1 MPVGRITRS
10 VTSDGHNVFSIY
22 LDSSPDKISG
32 ELVTNSKNQIVGVF
46 STDDCHVILDMV
58 ATESGEV
65 VRRAAVSL
73 GPDHPYLNAINYM
86 NPASSGIPEAPLD
99 ESQSLFFQSVVVAG
113 NDDSQVSSVIH
124 RDGYDTY
131 VFDTPK
137 TTEGTTNYRGIFI
150 DIDEESPPAQDV
162 YIATRGGEMHGNT
175 DFMIVEGDITV
186 TDDATLDADVMQAQ
200 GFVVGFKDAG
210 TASYQEGDLAFI
222 YDGEGPNAGKNMIVN
237 GEGTYATLTPQT
249 GEVITD
255 ATFDAELVDFME
267 ETGLPMPTPPTP
279 PTPPEIPEVPDDPS
293 FLLDIADGIAALAS
307 AKLTPYGI
315 VTALAAHS
323 NKTANKRQ
331 AGFDAIMDAIEVL
344 RDKKHGSWKKAMG
357 GKGSQQST
365 VEGASHVEVEMM
377 VGAAVSQARRADRL
391 PLLEGQQTSGL
402 EEGARKEK
410 AVELL
415 RFAKQKLDGGRR
427 SIIGNDF
434 AVNFA
439 MAFDAYCEAERITGD
454 SKKELATTLQS
465 FFEEKKS
472 ELDKRSFYPPVNP
485 KSDAKKLAKTLAA
498 GAAYVA
504 TKVSAGFARVTG
516 GEATRYSQPVP
527 STDFDEIETWTQKG
541 LDEKDY
547 ELINHHLSY
556 AQAGLT
562 STVGHLAAESRIA
575 KTAEKILPGK
585 THHAQKSR
593 DYGQDLRW
601 YKILGHR
608 LGGAFVDVF
617 KLGNLEDNYEKLG
630 RFTQAGRDLR
640 VELALDELQELI
652 AEKAKS
658 FIEDAGAAVFSE
670 EEIATLKKAH
680 QKLSVFGDGKK
691 SAENFK
697 EFFDLELKKVL
708 AVFAENGIGA
718 DDRELVDDD
727 VTKVTTGFEN
737 LFTNSK
743 PALSAISPSKDKK
756 SFSASELDRLRNFE
770 GVTREAV
777 AADNA
782 LDGFVA
788 TEVGKLLECS
798 KDRDNTLVR
807 LAREIGI
814 GGAEVRGE
822 EAAKTVKAESVK
834 ALVGRASSVGRSGGG
849 GGGGGAAVA

>member
-32 ELVTNSKNQIVGVF
+32 ELVTNSNNQIVGVF
-46 STDDCHVILDMV
+46 STDDCHVALDMGT
-58 ATESGEV
+58 TESGEI

-73 GPDHPYLNAINYM
+73 GPDHPYMNAINYM
-86 NPASSGIPEAPLD
+86 NPATSGIPEVPFD

-131 VFDTPK
+131 VFDTPR
-137 TTEGTTNYRGIFI
+137 TTGDTTNYRGIFI

-186 TDDATLDADVMQAQ
+186 TDDTTLDADVMQAQ

-210 TASYQEGDLAFI
+210 TASYQEGNLAFI
-222 YDGEGPNAGKNMIVN
+222 YDGFGPNAGKNMIVN
-237 GEGTYATLTPQT
+237 GEGAYAALTPQT

-255 ATFDAELVDFME
+255 ATFDAELVDFTE
-267 ETGLPMPTPPTP
+267 ETGLPVPTPPTP
-279 PTPPEIPEVPDDPS
+279 PAPGPDVPDLPDDPT
-293 FLLDIADGIAALAS
+293 FLTDIADGIAAIAD

-315 VTALAAHS
+315 ATTLAAHS

-331 AGFDAIMDAIEVL
+331 DGFDAIMDAIEVL
-344 RDKKHGSWKKAMG
+344 RDKEHGSWKKAMG
-357 GKGSQQST
+357 EKSATSS
-365 VEGASHVEVEMM
+365 VKDASFTELEMM
-377 VGAAVSQARRADRL
+377 SGAAESQARLGAEGARV
-391 PLLEGQQTSGL
+391 PLLGQRTSGL
-402 EEGARKEK
+402 EEEARKAK

-415 RFAKQKLDGGRR
+415 RFAKQKFDGGRR

-439 MAFDAYCEAERITGD
+439 MAFDAYCEAEEITD
-454 SKKELATTLQS
+454 ESKRELAKNLEI

-485 KSDAKKLAKTLAA
+485 KSDLKKAAKTAA
-498 GAAYVA
+498 VAAAWVA
-504 TKVSAGFARVTG
+504 TKVTNTKYF
-516 GEATRYSQPVP
+516 QHVP
-527 STDFDEIETWTQKG
+527 STNFDEVETWTQKG

-562 STVGHLAAESRIA
+562 SAVGNLAAKSWIA
-575 KTAEKILPGK
+575 ETAEKILPGK

-593 DYGQDLRW
+593 DYGKDLRW

-617 KLGNLEDNYEKLG
+617 KVGNLEDNYEKLG

-640 VELALDELQELI
+640 IELALDDLQELI

-658 FIEDAGAAVFSE
+658 FIENRAADGAAKFSADD
-670 EEIATLKKAH
+670 IATLKAAH
-680 QKLSVFGDGKK
+680 QKLFTFGDSKK

-708 AVFAENGIGA
+708 AVFAENGVGA
-718 DDRELVDDD
+718 EERDLTAED
-727 VTKVTTGFEN
+727 VTKVNIGFYS

-743 PALSAISPSKDKK
+743 KELSAISPSKDKK
-756 SFSASELDRLRNFE
+756 SFSAAEVDGLGSSQS
-770 GVTREAV
+770 VTFEAV
-777 AADNA
+777 TAENA
-782 LDGFVA
+782 LEGFVA
-788 TEVGKLLECS
+788 AEVQKLLDCS
-798 KDRDNTLVR
+798 KDRNNTLVR

-814 GGAEVRGE
+814 GE
-822 EAAKTVKAESVK
+822 EMSKETAQRVKATSAK
-834 ALVGRASSVGRSGGG
+834 ALAERVLSSGRSGGG
-849 GGGGGAAVA
+849 GGRGGGGVA

>member
-1 MPVGRITRS
+1 M
-10 VTSDGHNVFSIY
+10 
-22 LDSSPDKISG
+22 
-32 ELVTNSKNQIVGVF
+32 
-46 STDDCHVILDMV
+46 TDD
-58 ATESGEV
+58 TS
-65 VRRAAVSL
+65 
-73 GPDHPYLNAINYM
+73 
-86 NPASSGIPEAPLD
+86 
-99 ESQSLFFQSVVVAG
+99 
-113 NDDSQVSSVIH
+113 
-124 RDGYDTY
+124 
-131 VFDTPK
+131 
-137 TTEGTTNYRGIFI
+137 
-150 DIDEESPPAQDV
+150 
-162 YIATRGGEMHGNT
+162 
-175 DFMIVEGDITV
+175 
-186 TDDATLDADVMQAQ
+186 LDAAVMQAH
-200 GFVVGFKDAG
+200 GFVVGIKDAG
-210 TASYQEGDLAFI
+210 TASYQEGELAFI
-222 YDGEGPNAGKNMIVN
+222 YDGAGINVGKNMIVN
-237 GEGTYATLTPQT
+237 GQGAYAPLTPQT
-249 GEVITD
+249 GEVISD
-255 ATFDAELVDFME
+255 VTFDEELVDFTE
-267 ETGLPMPTPPTP
+267 ETGLAPTPPTP
-279 PTPPEIPEVPDDPS
+279 PIPDDPT
-293 FLLDIADGIAALAS
+293 FLVDIADDIADIVN

-315 VTALAAHS
+315 VIALAAHS

-331 AGFDAIMDAIEVL
+331 DGFDAIMDAIEVL

-365 VEGASHVEVEMM
+365 VEDASHMEVEMM
-377 VGAAVSQARRADRL
+377 VGAAVPQARRADRL

-402 EEGARKEK
+402 EEEDRKAK

-415 RFAKQKLDGGRR
+415 RFAKQKLDGSRR

-439 MAFDAYCEAERITGD
+439 MAFDAYCEAEKITGD
-454 SKKELATTLQS
+454 SKKELATTLQD
-465 FFEEKKS
+465 FFEEKKF

-504 TKVSAGFARVTG
+504 TKSSAGFARVTG

-527 STDFDEIETWTQKG
+527 STNFDEIETWTQKG

-593 DYGQDLRW
+593 DYGRQDLQW
-601 YKILGHR
+601 YKVLGHR

-652 AEKAKS
+652 VKKAKS
-658 FIEDAGAAVFSE
+658 FIESDSADATAKFSE

-680 QKLSVFGDGKK
+680 QKLSVFGDGEK
-691 SAENFK
+691 SSENFK
-697 EFFDLELKKVL
+697 EFFVLELKKVL

-718 DDRELVDDD
+718 GERDLTDDD
-727 VTKVTTGFEN
+727 VTKVTIGFAG
-737 LFTNSK
+737 LFTNSR

-756 SFSASELDRLRNFE
+756 SFSASELDAFRNFA
-770 GVTREAV
+770 GVTREVVAV
-777 AADNA
+777 DDA
-782 LDGFVA
+782 LNGFVA
-788 TEVGKLLECS
+788 TEVQKLLDCS

-834 ALVGRASSVGRSGGG
+834 ALVERTLSVGRSGGG
-849 GGGGGAAVA
+849 GGGAAE

>member
-1 MPVGRITRS
+1 MPAGKITRS

-32 ELVTNSKNQIVGVF
+32 ELVTNSENQIVGVF
-46 STDDCHVILDMV
+46 STDDCHIALDMGV
-58 ATESGEV
+58 TEDGEV

-73 GPDHPYLNAINYM
+73 GPDHPYMNGIEYM
-86 NPASSGIPEAPLD
+86 DPATSGIPEVPLD
-99 ESQSLFFQSVVVAG
+99 ESQSLFFQSVVTAE

-131 VFDTPK
+131 VFDTPR

-150 DIDEESPPAQDV
+150 DIDEESPPSQDV

-175 DFMIVEGDITV
+175 DFMIVEGNITV
-186 TDDATLDADVMQAQ
+186 TEDTSLDAAVMQAH
-200 GFVVGFKDAG
+200 GFVVGTKDAE
-210 TASYQEGDLAFI
+210 TASYQEGELAFI
-222 YDGEGPNAGKNMIVN
+222 YDGMGTNAGKNMIVN
-237 GEGTYATLTPQT
+237 GQGAYVPLTPQT
-249 GEVITD
+249 GEVISD
-255 ATFDAELVDFME
+255 ATFDAKLVEFTEDA
-267 ETGLPMPTPPTP
+267 GLAPITPTPL
-279 PTPPEIPEVPDDPS
+279 IPDDPT
-293 FLLDIADGIAALAS
+293 FLADIAGGIADIVN
-307 AKLTPYGI
+307 AKFTPYGI

-365 VEGASHVEVEMM
+365 VEDASHMEVEMM
-377 VGAAVSQARRADRL
+377 VGAAVSQARRAADRL

-402 EEGARKEK
+402 EEEDRKEK

-439 MAFDAYCEAERITGD
+439 MAFDAYCEAEKITGD
-454 SKKELATTLQS
+454 SKKYLATTLQD
-465 FFEEKKS
+465 FFSSKKS

-485 KSDAKKLAKTLAA
+485 KSNAIKFVKTFAA

-504 TKVSAGFARVTG
+504 TKASAGLARVTG
-516 GEATRYSQPVP
+516 GEATRYSQPVS
-527 STDFDEIETWTQKG
+527 STDFGEIETWTQKG

-601 YKILGHR
+601 YKVLGHR
-608 LGGAFVDVF
+608 LGGTFVDVF

-640 VELALDELQELI
+640 IELALDDLQELI

-658 FIEDAGAAVFSE
+658 FIEDAGAAKFSAD
-670 EEIATLKKAH
+670 EIALLKKAH
-680 QKLSVFGDGKK
+680 QKLSTFGKSEK
-691 SAENFK
+691 SAADFK
-697 EFFDLELKKVL
+697 DFFELELKKVL
-708 AVFAENGIGA
+708 AVFAENGVGDGERDLTA
-718 DDRELVDDD
+718 DD
-727 VTKVTTGFEN
+727 VTKVTIGFAH
-737 LFTNSK
+737 LFTNSR

-756 SFSASELDRLRNFE
+756 SFSASELDKLRNFT

-777 AADNA
+777 TTDDA
-782 LDGFVA
+782 LNGFVA
-788 TEVGKLLECS
+788 TEVQKLLECS

-834 ALVGRASSVGRSGGG
+834 ALVERTLSVGRSGGG
-849 GGGGGAAVA
+849 GGGGGAAE